1 MKYQH
6 ITEDEIKIIREAKK
20 VMKKIAKRFSRL
32 EAKEKKA
39 LLDENADWKPIA
51 EQIYRF
57 CDEIDSILDFD
68 YVESKISINIDVLH
82 IFPPFKNRWK
92 SYAYNLFPK
101 CRMSARKASG
111 IRRKHAIHNDLCTAR
126 CCLMQKQMIPDIRI

>member
-6 ITEDEIKIIREAKK
+6 ITEDEIKTIREAKK

-51 EQIYRF
+51 EQFYRF
-57 CDEIDSILDFD
+57 CDEIVSIFD
-68 YVESKISINIDVLH
+68 NDGYKISINVD
-82 IFPPFKNRWK
+82 FDKP
-92 SYAYNLFPK
+92 
-101 CRMSARKASG
+101 
-111 IRRKHAIHNDLCTAR
+111 
-126 CCLMQKQMIPDIRI
+126 QK

>member
-68 YVESKISINIDVLH
+68 YVESKISINIDV
-82 IFPPFKNRWK
+82 NK
-92 SYAYNLFPK
+92 SQT
-101 CRMSARKASG
+101 
-111 IRRKHAIHNDLCTAR
+111 CTKDTDAV
-126 CCLMQKQMIPDIRI
+126 